1 MVETPQAIKPGY
13 ILQAVLKR
21 RWFLII
27 PFCISILAGIYF
39 AITLPKIYQ
48 SETLILVEAQRVPTN
63 YVQSVVSTDIDA
75 RISTISQQIMSRTN
89 MEKILNDFK
98 LFSGPKYENM
108 YLEDKIESLR
118 RRIAVTITKDR
129 RRSADAFS
137 ISFKGE
143 EPERVM
149 QVVNALA
156 AYFINENLKVREAQ
170 AIGTSD
176 FLEDELEN
184 MRKRL
189 EQTEETLKVYR
200 KQHMGELPEQLETNL
215 RILDRLQEQL
225 GERQGSL
232 RMAKTRRDDLATRIQ
247 EMNRANAS
255 NSGELVGSGQMST
268 PKDLDQM
275 NKQLEELL
283 ARYTEKHPDVISLK
297 KSINEKTEN
306 LKNQPAVK
314 GKTGSKKT
322 GKSAALDPSI
332 VRTKNELIGEIKNL
346 SQEIVDIKKEIA
358 FYQKRVEN
366 TPRREQE
373 LMSLRRDYS
382 DMQESYSSLLSRKLE
397 SEIAVNMER
406 KQKGE
411 QFRIIDSARLPEKPI
426 EPDMRRLFMLFVMA
440 GLGIG
445 GAIIFLFEYF
455 DSSLKTPDDI
465 ETDLGLQVLGTIP
478 PLLDAKQKRLSFA
491 NSFLSTIFVLFSVS
505 LLGVFA
511 FLTFKGVDQA
521 LFYIKKVIVI

>member
-1 MVETPQAIKPGY
+1 MSETPQAIKPEY
-13 ILQAVLKR
+13 IIEVVLKR
-21 RWFLII
+21 RWFVII
-27 PFCISILAGIYF
+27 PFCLSLFAGIYF
-39 AITLPKIYQ
+39 AVTLPKIYQ

-63 YVQSVVSTDIDA
+63 YVQSVVSTGIDA

-89 MEKILNDFK
+89 MEKIIKDFK
-98 LFSGPKYENM
+98 LFSDEKYEKM
-108 YLEDKIESLR
+108 YLEDKVKSLR
-118 RRIAVTITKDR
+118 KRIAVKITKDR

-143 EPERVM
+143 QPERVM
-149 QVVNALA
+149 RVVNALA

-176 FLEDELEN
+176 FLEDELET

-189 EQTEETLKVYR
+189 EKTEESLKIYR

-225 GERQGSL
+225 GERQASL
-232 RMAKTRRDDLATRIQ
+232 RLAKTRRDDIENRIQ
-247 EMNRANAS
+247 DAFRTKGTN
-255 NSGELVGSGQMST
+255 GEDII
-268 PKDLDQM
+268 DLGKMGKPQE
-275 NKQLEELL
+275 LELL
-283 ARYTEKHPDVISLK
+283 KIELADLLTRYTEKHPDVIRLK
-297 KSINEKTEN
+297 KSIAEKTEKILNQTDQTQKDDNSSRLN
-306 LKNQPAVK
+306 L
-314 GKTGSKKT
+314 
-322 GKSAALDPSI
+322 ALVDPSVI
-332 VRTKNELIGEIKNL
+332 RAKDELVGEIKNL
-346 SQEIVDIKKEIA
+346 AEEINDIKKEID

-411 QFRIIDSARLPEKPI
+411 QFRIIDSARLSEKPI
-426 EPDMRRLFMLFVMA
+426 EPDMRKLFILFVFI

-445 GAIIFLFEYF
+445 GGIVFIFEYF
-455 DSSLKTPDDI
+455 DNSLKNPDQV
-465 ETDLGLQVLGTIP
+465 ESVLGLDVLGTVP
-478 PLLDAKQKRLSFA
+478 PLLNLKQKRLQFVNTIVS
-491 NSFLSTIFVLFSVS
+491 SVFLLFSIC
-505 LLGVFA
+505 LLGSFA
-511 FLTFKGVDQA
+511 FLTFNGVDQT
-521 LFYIKKVIVI
+521 LDILKKIIVV